1 MQDCWYAL
9 QVKPRA
15 ELVCTTL
22 LTQKGYEV
30 FVPSYIRRLLRK
42 GRIVAVPE
50 VLFPGYL
57 FCRVTE
63 QSVGKMVATPG
74 VVRIVGGG
82 GRPVPVDA
90 DEMESLQRLVESD
103 VARRPWKYLPE
114 GCRVEIR
121 SGPLSGARGVLMAED
136 GRRALVVS
144 VSLLQR
150 AVLAQLD
157 EETVLRP
164 LEWSQGNTEGVQAR
178 VAMSLLA
185 VEGIGNNSGQ

>member
-15 ELVCTTL
+15 ELMCATL

-30 FVPSYIRRLLRK
+30 FLPSYVRRTLRK
-42 GRIVAVPE
+42 GRIVTSAE

-57 FCRVTE
+57 FSKVTE
-63 QSVGKMVATPG
+63 RSVGKMVATPG
-74 VVRIVGGG
+74 VVRIVGSGG
-82 GRPVPVDA
+82 KPVPVDA
-90 DEMESLQRLVESD
+90 GEMESLQRLVESD

-121 SGPLSGARGVLMAED
+121 SGPLCGAQGLLMADD

-150 AVLAQLD
+150 AVLAQLED
-157 EETVLRP
+157 DTILRP
-164 LEWSQGNTEGVQAR
+164 VARAMAVAEGAQAQ
-178 VAMSLLA
+178 VAMSLLGTDRM
-185 VEGIGNNSGQ
+185 EHNS